1 MPAKKPVKTASTE
14 MPNVLDLKLD
24 SLTIGEICAI
34 EDITGQPLD
43 SLNKAGAKR
52 GPMLK
57 AMAYIVMKRKNP
69 DFTVADADNLQIE
82 FKGKSPADPTAA
94 NA

>member
-1 MPAKKPVKTASTE
+1 MPAKKPAPAAATE
-14 MPNVLDLKLD
+14 LPNVLDLKLD

-43 SLNKAGAKR
+43 SLNKPGAKR

-57 AMAYIVMKRKNP
+57 AMAYVVMKRKNP
-69 DFTVADADNLQIE
+69 NFSIDDADALQIN
-82 FKGKSPADPTAA
+82 FKGKAKPDPTEASA
-94 NA
+94 

>member
-1 MPAKKPVKTASTE
+1 MPAKKPVKVASTV
-14 MPNVLDLKLD
+14 MPDVLDLKLD

-43 SLNKAGAKR
+43 SLNKPGAKR

-57 AMAYIVMKRKNP
+57 AIAYVVMKRKNS
-69 DFTVADADNLQIE
+69 DFTIADADNLQIN
-82 FKGKSPADPTAA
+82 FAGKSKADPTAT